1 NTANCTYNARISL
14 LPRRSIAIKESNNVL
29 APAYEYQG
37 FWFRSVALRG
47 LLWAQDHFKPHPAA
61 TLVASYPKTGT
72 TWLKALTFSIATRNR
87 FDLSSN
93 PLKASISHQCIP
105 FLELEIP
112 RSPSHKYYPDVP
124 LFSTHVPY
132 TCLPDSIP
140 ASDCKI
146 LYIWRDPTD
155 TFVSWWH
162 FARKVAP
169 EDMEFVPI
177 EEGFQQFAE
186 GYSLYGPYW
195 EQGLLKRFWG
205 LRPIIKVRPIFSKK
219 IMGPLTHGGLR
230 RSPKWPSKSAG
241 PDWEHVLGYWRAS
254 LDRPGQILFL
264 KYEDLKLNTSFY
276 VKKLADF
283 IGSPFSIEEERDGV
297 VERIIDLCSFKHMS
311 GLEVNKSGKHSNGLD
326 LVTLR
331 NSTYF
336 RKAEVGDWKNHLPA
350 KVKEQMDQIM
360 ELKLKDSGLTFGSTS
375 NS

>member
-1 NTANCTYNARISL
+1 
-14 LPRRSIAIKESNNVL
+14 
-29 APAYEYQG
+29 
-37 FWFRSVALRG
+37 
-47 LLWAQDHFKPHPAA
+47 
-61 TLVASYPKTGT
+61 
-72 TWLKALTFSIATRNR
+72 
-87 FDLSSN
+87 
-93 PLKASISHQCIP
+93 
-105 FLELEIP
+105 
-112 RSPSHKYYPDVP
+112 
-124 LFSTHVPY
+124 
-132 TCLPDSIP
+132 
-140 ASDCKI
+140 
-146 LYIWRDPTD
+146 
-155 TFVSWWH
+155 
-162 FARKVAP
+162 
-169 EDMEFVPI
+169 
-177 EEGFQQFAE
+177 
-186 GYSLYGPYW
+186 
-195 EQGLLKRFWG
+195 
-205 LRPIIKVRPIFSKK
+205 
-219 IMGPLTHGGLR
+219 MGPLTHGGLR